1 MLLIVLETVLQI
13 SAAVRQISAALL
25 PVLHNGELR
34 VHGCLT
40 VRCHH
45 ILLVPG
51 YFRLLQGERS
61 RLLAGYGVMRACWIN
76 HRSQFQLSSALWT
89 S

>member
-34 VHGCLT
+34 VHGCLN
-40 VRCHH
+40 CAMSSHSSCSG
-45 ILLVPG
+45 LL
-51 YFRLLQGERS
+51 S
-61 RLLAGYGVMRACWIN
+61 ITAG
-76 HRSQFQLSSALWT
+76 
-89 S
+89 